1 MVRNGRSLISA
12 SEVGDYAF
20 CARAWRSGAEGHEPA
35 SLRAA
40 RQAGVEWHRDHGRG
54 VERSR
59 QFHTAALVFTA
70 LAIFLGLLLACY
82 LVLR

>member
-1 MVRNGRSLISA
+1 MRDKRSLISA
-12 SEVGDYAF
+12 SEVGDYVF
-20 CARAWRSGAEGHEPA
+20 CARAWRLGAEGHEPA

-40 RQAGVEWHRDHGRG
+40 RQVGIEWHREHGRG

-59 QFHTAALVFTA
+59 QFHTAAVIFAA
-70 LAIFLGLLLACY
+70 LAILLGLLLVCY